1 MNYPTRCNL
10 TPAPNI
16 ARCAAAPRHGRPA
29 SFWFFLSALLLP
41 LLASSPARAQEP
53 ALQATANK
61 ANQWIIR
68 SGNAGSDAEIHSW
81 IYVKSSE
88 SKDWSALARFSG
100 TPRDVVAIGSELGVV
115 MPNGDWRIYWASD
128 WRYGT
133 SLPDRARIL
142 ALTGDDEKIY
152 AIARRDPAPAISPT
166 TAPTTAPTTESS
178 DGPATAPSTA
188 PTDEPTATAST
199 AAPSA
204 SSGTPSQPAGAPTAA
219 TATSQPSP
227 SLSTTVY
234 SQTGLFVLT
243 DGRWSQIAPLPEDL
257 DLDLS
262 ADVSLAIVDQHPV
275 MALRQAGQIRV
286 WILLDDQW
294 QDLGNI
300 PGGAVHHFALLNG
313 QLPRLWTTGEK
324 GIGQFHTFAK
334 GAITTIDLHGS
345 DKADNATTRYF
356 TSLGPQ
362 PCLLFLDNQ
371 QLIVQPYTI
380 QGQPDGD
387 AQMLGAPYA
396 PADPRWGQWTEGIL
410 IAAMVFVVITAL
422 RQRQLQP
429 PDIKALRQLRIAPL
443 PRRIMAGLVDL
454 WPIWIVSVIVAQWVQ
469 DSPLEMNEV
478 MIEGR
483 TQLLLIG
490 GSLLYILHT
499 LVAELFTGRSLG
511 KMIFGLRVVD
521 FTGAMPKRSALV
533 IRNVLRIIDIYV
545 MFGLPLLVVL
555 YTPLRQRMGDL
566 AARTLVVEKNPAAR
580 PQRSAKSTDTD
591 DESANDSNDR
601 DDNDSSDSENDDSSS
616 RNNQPAEP
624 QLNHKSPPKP

>member
-1 MNYPTRCNL
+1 MPTAQTNFAHHPMNYPTRCNL
-10 TPAPNI
+10 TPAHNI
-16 ARCAAAPRHGRPA
+16 SRCAAALGHLRPGI
-29 SFWFFLSALLLP
+29 FWIFSLALLVP

-61 ANQWIIR
+61 TNQWIIR

-115 MPNGDWRIYWASD
+115 MPNGDWRIYWVSD

-188 PTDEPTATAST
+188 PTDEPTVAAST
-199 AAPSA
+199 
-204 SSGTPSQPAGAPTAA
+204 GAPAA
-219 TATSQPSP
+219 VTATSQPSP
-227 SLSTTVY
+227 SSSAAVY
-234 SQTGLFVLT
+234 SQTGLFALA
-243 DGRWSQIAPLPEDL
+243 DGRWLQIAPLPEDL

-356 TSLGPQ
+356 TSLGQQ
-362 PCLLFLDNQ
+362 PWLLFLDNQ
-371 QLIVQPYTI
+371 QLIAQPYDVL
-380 QGQPDGD
+380 GQPDGD
-387 AQMLGAPYA
+387 AQTLGAPYA

-580 PQRSAKSTDTD
+580 PQRSAKPADTD

-601 DDNDSSDSENDDSSS
+601 GDNDSGASENDDSSP
-616 RNNQPAEP
+616 RNNEPDEP
-624 QLNHKSPPKP
+624 QPNHKSQPKP